1 MLWVLIP
8 CIKPSGR
15 ASEAY
20 PLPSHHP
27 TPSQDV
33 ADLIGQC
40 LRSDP
45 RQRPTATEVLRRLR
59 DSNAAAVDSSE
70 SGG

>member
-59 DSNAAAVDSSE
+59 GSGGGKVDSCSA
-70 SGG
+70 